1 MNDEHIFWAL
11 VVVACAFI
19 AYGFVALGP
28 DAGRV
33 ALFLVAEFNGG

>member
-19 AYGFVALGP
+19 AYSFLTLAP
-28 DAGRV
+28 EAGRV
-33 ALFLVAEFNGG
+33 AAFLVAEFT